1 MTAQVWA
8 TFTSAGKQAPRH
20 RWCCVR
26 VVVVAIRGE
35 ILDDRRSGGSSLGR
49 WPLRTN
55 VIAGT
60 ADHGL
65 RSAVA
70 KTVNASGPPS
80 RSTRRDSLDAAAG
93 SAINMYPERH
103 R

>member
-1 MTAQVWA
+1 MGERPQGARSVDVA
-8 TFTSAGKQAPRH
+8 VDGRDEGCGS
-20 RWCCVR
+20 CVFDA
-26 VVVVAIRGE
+26 VGE
-35 ILDDRRSGGSSLGR
+35 L
-49 WPLRTN
+49 
-55 VIAGT
+55 IAGT